1 MGPTWKPGYPEW
13 ASAVG
18 APPDSLQQDGLALNQ
33 SLVAASRSLL
43 CLFSSGKLL
52 LDIYP
57 QLNNAEPLIPPA
69 GTTPAEDRALT
80 GLIIK
85 IRTSEKP
92 LSLSEPPTEWFG

>member
-18 APPDSLQQDGLALNQ
+18 APPESLQQDSLALNQ
-33 SLVAASRSLL
+33 SLVAAFRSLL

-57 QLNNAEPLIPPA
+57 QLDNAEPLISPA